1 MSGIKNKND
10 LLKFEYKGICIGR
23 DICDEFLHR
32 YKTHTVN
39 LKDKKLA
46 LVILDF
52 IKTIDY
58 WISFLKNNQV
68 VGITLSHVNVRL
80 LAIVGK
86 VSTKFFDIPVYSVT
100 NRYIQKATNL
110 SDHKNYIKNGLL
122 NMPKLFNGL
131 SDAEKQI
138 GIDWAKSQLD
148 RRFKGE
154 VGVDMYYSS
163 KSAFHRNKTT
173 RALKDS
179 DKIKAAIFTHQF
191 YDNPHAY
198 GGLFFT
204 DFYEWLLCLAKKTVN
219 SNFEWYIKNHP
230 DTDLMT
236 KNVIEKFIIKYPHI
250 KLIDEK
256 VSFLQLRDEGL
267 NFAFT
272 CYGTIGYEAPL
283 LGVQVINADLNHPHS
298 AYNFNFSPKNIY
310 EFENMI
316 ENLDSLKIEINKN
329 EIYEYY
335 FVSNKLQYDDKLIFK
350 SYKSAKDRE
359 KNGKDSILDIF
370 LEEFE
375 KSKHLNIIENINKII

>member
-1 MSGIKNKND
+1 
-10 LLKFEYKGICIGR
+10 
-23 DICDEFLHR
+23 
-32 YKTHTVN
+32 
-39 LKDKKLA
+39 
-46 LVILDF
+46 
-52 IKTIDY
+52 
-58 WISFLKNNQV
+58 
-68 VGITLSHVNVRL
+68 
-80 LAIVGK
+80 
-86 VSTKFFDIPVYSVT
+86 
-100 NRYIQKATNL
+100 
-110 SDHKNYIKNGLL
+110 
-122 NMPKLFNGL
+122 
-131 SDAEKQI
+131 
-138 GIDWAKSQLD
+138 
-148 RRFKGE
+148 
-154 VGVDMYYSS
+154 
-163 KSAFHRNKTT
+163 
-173 RALKDS
+173 
-179 DKIKAAIFTHQF
+179 
-191 YDNPHAY
+191 
-198 GGLFFT
+198 
-204 DFYEWLLCLAKKTVN
+204 
-219 SNFEWYIKNHP
+219 
-230 DTDLMT
+230 MT